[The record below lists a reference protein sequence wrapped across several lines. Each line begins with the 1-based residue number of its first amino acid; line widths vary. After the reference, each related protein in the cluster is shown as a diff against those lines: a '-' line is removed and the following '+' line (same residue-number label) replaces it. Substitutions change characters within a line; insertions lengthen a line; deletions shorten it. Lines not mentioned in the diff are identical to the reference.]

1 MKSSA
6 LRALLVLPLLGAAAC
21 EKVPLLAPTQSTIV
35 LVPTTTVVAANG
47 TAQITAS
54 VVEQA
59 GTVVQNGTLVTFT
72 TNLGAIEPR
81 EGRTQNGQVTV
92 EFRANGQSGTAK
104 IGAFSGGIRAT
115 DIELRV
121 GGAAAERVTLRAEPA
136 NVPTSGG
143 QAQITATV
151 LDASGNGLAGVPVS
165 FTADNGQLSTGL
177 VTTGPTGQA
186 QTTLTTTRTTR
197 VSAAAGAKTA
207 DVTITAVAVPSV
219 TIALAAGATAEAGG
233 PTVFTVTPQSG
244 ASGNPLAN
252 VAINFGDGTVT
263 NLGAIGGATTVTH
276 VYAGAGR
283 YTVTATATD
292 AAGFSSTSSSIINVT
307 ERSTVPVTV
316 TATPS
321 VVSLALNQGLVSFT
335 VSTGGLGTGGAAIRF
350 YQWDFGDGSSA
361 TTTGPGL
368 SYRYAAAGNYIAKVR
383 VTTTTGQEGFGQA
396 QIRVTP

>member
-1 MKSSA
+1 MLSSFP
-6 LRALLVLPLLGAAAC
+6 RALIVLPLLAAAAC
-21 EKVPLLAPTQSTIV
+21 EKVPLLAPTQSTII
-35 LVPTTTVVAANG
+35 LVPSTTVVAANG

-54 VVEQA
+54 VIEQA

-72 TNLGAIEPR
+72 TNLGSIEPR

-115 DIELRV
+115 DLELRV
-121 GGAAAERVTLRAEPA
+121 GGAAADRVTLRAEPA

-143 QAQITATV
+143 QVQVTATV

-165 FTADNGQLSTGL
+165 FTVDNGQLSAGS
-177 VTTGPTGQA
+177 VTTGSSGQA
-186 QTTLTTTRTTR
+186 QTTLTTSRTTR
-197 VSAAAGAKTA
+197 ISAAAGSKSA
-207 DVTITAVAVPSV
+207 DLTITAVAVPSV
-219 TIALAAGATAEAGG
+219 SVSLAPGTSAEAGG

-244 ASGNPLAN
+244 STGNPLAN
-252 VAINFGDGTVT
+252 VAITFGDGAST

-276 VYAGAGR
+276 IYAAAGR
-283 YTVTATATD
+283 YTVTATAVD
-292 AAGFSSTSSSIINVT
+292 SAGFSSTSSSIINVT

-321 VVSLALNQGLVSFT
+321 VVSLSLNQGLVSFT
-335 VSTGGLGTGGAAIRF
+335 VSTGGLGTGGASIRF
-350 YQWDFGDGSSA
+350 YQWDFGDGNLT

-368 SYRYAAAGNYIAKVR
+368 SYRYAAAGNYTAKVS
-383 VTTTTGQEGFGQA
+383 VTTTTGQQGFGQT
-396 QIRVTP
+396 QVRVTP